1 MFLVAYQRAKTS
13 IKEWACQVKKV
24 FVADDNPAILDA
36 LKIMLQDEGYDVETT
51 EYGAVALGLKKPL
64 PDLVL
69 LDVWMSG
76 IDGRDVC
83 KHLKSTSATK
93 NLPIILISATKGIE
107 QIAKDAGADG
117 FISKPFQMNHLLS
130 VVAEHINKH

>member
-1 MFLVAYQRAKTS
+1 M
-13 IKEWACQVKKV
+13 KKI

-36 LKIMLQDEGYDVETT
+36 LEIMLQDKGYEVETT
-51 EYGAVALGLKKPL
+51 EDGAVAQDLKKPL
-64 PDLVL
+64 PDLLL

-83 KHLKSTSATK
+83 KKLKTAPATK

-107 QIAKDAGADG
+107 KIAKDAGADG

-130 VVAEHINKH
+130 VVAAHINKH